1 MGVGMN
7 KEEVPL
13 AFPHKWERDD
23 GSTVIAYG
31 ATLRDYFAAKAMN
44 GILESAIDWFPTK
57 HEPDENSLQ
66 VFRDLAKDSYHIADA
81 MLKARE
87 Q

>member
-1 MGVGMN
+1 MN

-31 ATLRDYFAAKAMN
+31 ATLRDYFAAKSMQGLLADEAYGNEQDSTASWCYAM
-44 GILESAIDWFPTK
+44 
-57 HEPDENSLQ
+57 
-66 VFRDLAKDSYHIADA
+66 ADA
-81 MLKARE
+81 MLKVRE

>member
-1 MGVGMN
+1 M
-7 KEEVPL
+7 KTYRP
-13 AFPHKWERDD
+13 AFPVYSPD
-23 GSTVIAYG
+23 GGVWAG
-31 ATLRDYFAAKAMN
+31 MTLRDYFAAKAMN
-44 GILESAIDWFPTK
+44 GILETAIEWFPTG

-66 VFRDLAKDSYHIADA
+66 IFRDLAKDSYHIADA